1 MSERWKRRGSESV
14 RNKKQVIQKTDYKR
28 YHFSKRE
35 CLRYLAEGCLV
46 IGILAYFF
54 YRHIFAVCVMSP
66 GIVFYMRNKKEELCR
81 KRKSEL
87 AIQFKDALHSVNG
100 SLQAGYSLENAFSEA
115 YKDMAEYHGAESL
128 IAKELFL
135 IKTGIRNN
143 QVLEDL
149 VEDLAGRSGNEDIY
163 DFAGVLRIG
172 KSSGGNL
179 NELFENS
186 IAVIEEKVTV
196 KQEIATLISSKR
208 LESMI
213 MCIIPFFIIFY
224 VDITSKGYFDAM
236 YNSLAGRI
244 IMTICLFVYLAAYR
258 MSQKIMEIGV

>member
-1 MSERWKRRGSESV
+1 M
-14 RNKKQVIQKTDYKR
+14 KKNPVIRKTDYKKYR
-28 YHFSKRE
+28 FSKKE
-35 CLRYLAEGCLV
+35 YLRHFVQGAFV
-46 IGILAYFF
+46 IGIMAYFF
-54 YRHIFAVCVMSP
+54 YRSIIVFCVMSP
-66 GIVFYMRNKKEELCR
+66 GIVLYMKNKKEELCR

-87 AIQFKDALHSVNG
+87 AVQFKDALHSVNG

-115 YKDMAEYHGAESL
+115 YKDMVEYHGTDS
-128 IAKELFL
+128 IITKELFL

-149 VEDLAGRSGNEDIY
+149 IEDLAERSGSEDIY

-179 NELFENS
+179 NEVFENS
-186 IAVIEEKVTV
+186 ITVIGEKVTV

-224 VDITSKGYFDAM
+224 VDITSKGYFDSM
-236 YNSLAGRI
+236 YSSLAGRI
-244 IMTICLFVYLAAYR
+244 IMTVCLIVYLAAYR
-258 MSQKIMEIGV
+258 MSQKIMEIEV

>member
-1 MSERWKRRGSESV
+1 M
-14 RNKKQVIQKTDYKR
+14 
-28 YHFSKRE
+28 
-35 CLRYLAEGCLV
+35 
-46 IGILAYFF
+46 GILAYFF
-54 YRHIFAVCVMSP
+54 YRNFTAVCVMSP
-66 GIVFYMRNKKEELCR
+66 GIIFFMRNKKEELCR

-87 AIQFKDALHSVNG
+87 AIQFKDVLHSVNG
-100 SLQAGYSLENAFSEA
+100 SIQAGYSLENAFSEA
-115 YKDMAEYHGAESL
+115 YKDMTEYYGAESI

-179 NELFENS
+179 TELFENS

-196 KQEIATLISSKR
+196 KQDIATMISAKR

-224 VDITSKGYFDAM
+224 VDITSRGYFDVM
-236 YNSLAGRI
+236 YSSLAGRI

-258 MSQKIMEIGV
+258 MSQKIMEIEV